1 MREVTIG
8 CLQSL
13 EKKIKLSNMEKIE
26 AWTEEGEKKKT
37 MDTLFYALCLEE
49 FNQVST
55 CKTAKEIWDKLKV
68 THEGTSQ
75 VKKIKLSTSPL
86 ACLLTPL
93 SPSSA
98 CSPSPPSPLPWELA
112 TFPAGCSTADHR
124 VFLPRPPR
132 VVAMAAWPANHL
144 VCLFG

>member
-68 THEGTSQ
+68 THEAVDISPR
-75 VKKIKLSTSPL
+75 LPPYSTVS
-86 ACLLTPL
+86 
-93 SPSSA
+93 
-98 CSPSPPSPLPWELA
+98 
-112 TFPAGCSTADHR
+112 
-124 VFLPRPPR
+124 
-132 VVAMAAWPANHL
+132 L
-144 VCLFG
+144 VCLLAVTTLSPALGTCHLSCRL